1 MKIFYNPILKELARQ
16 LRNNSTKA
24 EIKLWTYLR
33 RGQMYNYDFHRQ
45 KPIDEYI
52 VDFFCNKLQLAIE
65 CDGYSHELLDV
76 YNKDVKKTKR
86 LNDLGIYVLRFSDY
100 QVVNDIDNVLR
111 AIEDYIFK
119 FEENNFTPPSIPP
132 C

>member
-1 MKIFYNPILKELARQ
+1 
-16 LRNNSTKA
+16 
-24 EIKLWTYLR
+24 
-33 RGQMYNYDFHRQ
+33 MYNYDFHRQ

-100 QVVNDIDNVLR
+100 QVVNDIENVLR

-119 FEENNFTPPSIPP
+119 FEENNFTPRSIPP

>member
-1 MKIFYNPILKELARQ
+1 
-16 LRNNSTKA
+16 
-24 EIKLWTYLR
+24 
-33 RGQMYNYDFHRQ
+33 
-45 KPIDEYI
+45 
-52 VDFFCNKLQLAIE
+52 
-65 CDGYSHELLDV
+65 
-76 YNKDVKKTKR
+76 VKKTKR
-86 LNDLGIYVLRFSDY
+86 LNDLGIYVIRFSDY